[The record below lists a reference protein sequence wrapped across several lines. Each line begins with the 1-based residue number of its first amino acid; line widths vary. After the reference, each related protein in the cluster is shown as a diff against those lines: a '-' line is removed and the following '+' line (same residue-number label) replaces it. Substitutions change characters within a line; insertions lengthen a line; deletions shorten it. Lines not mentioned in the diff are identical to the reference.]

1 MSPYYLPYLDAF
13 PSVIVPPLKQALK
26 LTLVTSI
33 LLAAPPASSTRS
45 YIRTTNVTP
54 ISNTYTCSRTASIA
68 PRASIN
74 KYKKLSAP
82 PPLGPPKPGQY
93 AKLIKIT

>member
-1 MSPYYLPYLDAF
+1 MLPYYLPYLDAF
-13 PSVIVPPLKQALK
+13 PSVIVPPLKQASK
-26 LTLVTSI
+26 STLVTLI
-33 LLAAPPASSTRS
+33 LLKAPPTSSTRS
-45 YIRTTNVTP
+45 RTRTANVTP

-82 PPLGPPKPGQY
+82 PPLGPPKPN
-93 AKLIKIT
+93 